1 MSVSVVPV
9 VVGKNVS
16 NTEDEYAMEEW
27 QEIIKRRKSKNS
39 ICSCFASLKNIN
51 IIINQIQQNE
61 VEYADLFDYNLTT
74 TQVAKL
80 ASALQSNEIN
90 KLNLVNYS

>member
-16 NTEDEYAMEEW
+16 NSEDEYAMEEW

-39 ICSCFASLKNIN
+39 ICSCFTSLKDIN

-61 VEYADLFDYNLTT
+61 VEWSRA
-74 TQVAKL
+74 
-80 ASALQSNEIN
+80 
-90 KLNLVNYS
+90 